1 MTEIGARVRELR
13 LQRGISQTAL
23 AGSDLSPSYI
33 SLIEAGHREPSDEA
47 LRVIAGR
54 LGTSVE
60 FLRTGAHNA
69 STARAE
75 MEISFAKVA
84 LANGEPTVAL
94 DRLTAV
100 PLRGVDPELALELQL
115 VQADAHEKAGDLEAA
130 AGILEALLT
139 RAAEANAW
147 VLYTRAANALV
158 AAYIE
163 SGDLHRAV
171 DVGVTTRTRVE
182 AAELSGTDEH
192 IRLVTT
198 LVWAYQSRGDLMY
211 AEMLATQ
218 LAEQVRESGTP
229 RAQASVYWN
238 SALIAE
244 DRGDVRGAIR
254 LAERA
259 FALMAEEAGSPD
271 LPRVHLL
278 LGWLK
283 VRGPEPDAE
292 GALRELDIADRGL
305 VRENS
310 VVDQAYSRVER
321 ARANLMLGR
330 SDAALEHARAA
341 LDLLGEAPRLERCEA
356 LLMVADVLF
365 TRHQRQ
371 RAMAMYE
378 IAADQLTMMSAQR
391 SAARVWRDLGDR
403 FAALG
408 DAARAT
414 SAYSSA
420 LNSVGLPPIRGA
432 AVQPE
437 ILSSAN

>member
-1 MTEIGARVRELR
+1 MTDIGARARELR
-13 LQRGISQTAL
+13 LQRGISQTEL

-33 SLIEAGHREPSDEA
+33 SLIEAGRRAPSDDA

-60 FLRTGAHNA
+60 FLRTGSHNS
-69 STARAE
+69 STAKAE
-75 MEISFAKVA
+75 LEIAFAKVA
-84 LANGEPTVAL
+84 IARGEASAAL
-94 DRLTAV
+94 EHLTGLSLTDV
-100 PLRGVDPELALELQL
+100 EPELAMELQL
-115 VQADAHEKAGDLEAA
+115 VRADAHEKAGNLEAA
-130 AGILEALLT
+130 ASILEELLVH
-139 RAAEANAW
+139 AAGAKAW

-171 DVGVTTRTRVE
+171 DVGVLARTNVE
-182 AAELSGTDEH
+182 GAGLSGTDEH

-218 LAEQVRESGTP
+218 LSEQVSDSGT
-229 RAQASVYWN
+229 RRSQASVYWN

-244 DRGDVRGAIR
+244 DRGDVRGATR

-259 FALMAEEAGSPD
+259 LALLAEEADSPD
-271 LPRVHLL
+271 LPRLHLL

-305 VRENS
+305 ARENS
-310 VVDQAYSRVER
+310 VIDQAYSRVER

-330 SDAALEHARAA
+330 SDDALEHAQAA
-341 LDLLGEAPRLERCEA
+341 LDLLGDAPRAERCEA
-356 LLMVADVLF
+356 LVMVADALF
-365 TRHQRQ
+365 ARRQ
-371 RAMAMYE
+371 RKRALAMYE
-378 IAADQLTMMSAQR
+378 LAADQLTMMSAQR
-391 SAARVWRDLGDR
+391 SAGRIWRDLGDR
-403 FAALG
+403 FAELG
-408 DAARAT
+408 DAVRAADAYARA
-414 SAYSSA
+414 
-420 LNSVGLPPIRGA
+420 LDSVGVPSIRGA
-432 AVQPE
+432 SVQRGLPVP
-437 ILSSAN
+437 AT